1 MTEQHKQKQ
10 PQPLLPVTGCLY
22 VAILVSLL
30 TILVKE
36 CKRVDLRLKQDKIKY
51 EYFMDSMQ
59 KINR

>member
-1 MTEQHKQKQ
+1 MTGQQKQKQ